1 MCHCTTSWLYV
12 TFMLLSIALHSL
24 TAVENS
30 HFLQSPLYKRGCV
43 VRTPAGG
50 PHLLQQR
57 LFFVYPRVGGGT
69 HEEGRG
75 GHQRANQMSAPFGGG
90 IKAAFAPL
98 RQHSVSSLV
107 LVFFFFSL
115 TAVFVTFPFCW
126 DTSGVIQDLL
136 QPVHLKAS
144 SVSVQTICFFSDGNW
159 QTKKMRLIHN
169 MTTIAEYPAP
179 EYSVPN
185 RVIKMAVIGGSGVG
199 KTGKKTIKTSFL
211 LWCYSDLFSILSC
224 HMIF

>member
-90 IKAAFAPL
+90 YKSCVRSSPAAFSELAAS
-98 RQHSVSSLV
+98 R
-107 LVFFFFSL
+107 
-115 TAVFVTFPFCW
+115 
-126 DTSGVIQDLL
+126 LL
-136 QPVHLKAS
+136 LLLPHS
-144 SVSVQTICFFSDGNW
+144 SVRYICLLLRHLGSDTGFTSTGSSEGFVRERSNNLFFLGRKLTNEENASHPQHDDH
-159 QTKKMRLIHN
+159 R
-169 MTTIAEYPAP
+169 
-179 EYSVPN
+179 
-185 RVIKMAVIGGSGVG
+185 GV
-199 KTGKKTIKTSFL
+199 
-211 LWCYSDLFSILSC
+211 SC
-224 HMIF
+224 T